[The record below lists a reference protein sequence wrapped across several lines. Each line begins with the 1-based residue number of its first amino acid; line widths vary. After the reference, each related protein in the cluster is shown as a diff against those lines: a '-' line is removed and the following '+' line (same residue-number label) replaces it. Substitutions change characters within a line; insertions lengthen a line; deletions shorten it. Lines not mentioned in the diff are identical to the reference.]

1 MQTPIIL
8 YDNILSQG
16 YTLTATDTEEGYDVL
31 NIIDWRPYTFW
42 KAASIGTKYIT
53 VDSGS
58 GLDPL
63 YADSLAIYNHNFAG
77 RVYIS
82 VESSDD
88 GSSWTTRLNSFTP
101 TYNRAFLKTFTLA
114 SAQFW
119 RIKLIATSEA
129 PYMAI
134 AVLGQKLQF
143 PYPPD
148 TPYIPYSEVP
158 VADVE
163 RSKNGHILGVS
174 TYLPALKMRV
184 QFSNITRTW
193 FDTYFLPFWQNHGR
207 LYKPFFFAWDLDT
220 YKNDVF
226 LVSIDDEY
234 NLESPFSVLTYID
247 ILNLNMRGIRE
258 I

>member
-31 NIIDWRPYTFW
+31 NLIDLRPYTFW
-42 KAASIGTKYIT
+42 KAASHGTKYIT
-53 VDSGS
+53 VDCGAAKS
-58 GLDPL
+58 
-63 YADSLAIYNHNFAG
+63 ADCLAIIGHNLYTAG
-77 RVYIS
+77 ATVSI
-82 VESSDD
+82 ESSPDN
-88 GSSWTTRLNSFTP
+88 SSWTVRLADFTP
-101 TYNRAFLKTFTLA
+101 TSDKAVLKTFTSA
-114 SAQFW
+114 SDQYW
-119 RIKLIATSEA
+119 RIKIVTAA
-129 PYMAI
+129 VAAYMAI

-220 YKNDVF
+220 YENDVF